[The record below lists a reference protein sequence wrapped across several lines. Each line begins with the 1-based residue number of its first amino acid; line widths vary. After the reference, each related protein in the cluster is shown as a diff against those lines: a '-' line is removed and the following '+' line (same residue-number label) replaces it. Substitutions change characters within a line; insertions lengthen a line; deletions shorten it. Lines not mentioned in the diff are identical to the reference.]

1 MEVNIV
7 KDRLGRWLAPLPA
20 PVRRILIL
28 VIGSTVI
35 VVTETDWVYG
45 LNSTTGAVN
54 WSISLGTPWNTM
66 QLGGT
71 LRDAAIDRGVAPRR
85 DGADDRLEIAAV
97 AHAARGDQ
105 RADLVIEDDK

>member
-35 VVTETDWVYG
+35 VFGVLLLVLPGPGILVIIVGLAILATEFAWAEALLV
-45 LNSTTGAVN
+45 GA
-54 WSISLGTPWNTM
+54 
-66 QLGGT
+66 
-71 LRDAAIDRGVAPRR
+71 RKR
-85 DGADDRLEIAAV
+85 
-97 AHAARGDQ
+97 AARLAKKFRTHNDG
-105 RADLVIEDDK
+105 RG